1 MKNKGQDTILLN
13 QNLTNNK
20 NSSIDKNK
28 TTNINILLNRVKMDK
43 KRDLKKKI
51 FISSLLVSTVTIAA
65 IVAII

>member
-1 MKNKGQDTILLN
+1 MKNKDQNTTLPN
-13 QNLTNNK
+13 QNITNEK
-20 NSSIDKNK
+20 KLSIDKDK

>member
-43 KRDLKKKI
+43 KRDLNKKI
-51 FISSLLVSTVTIAA
+51 FISSLFVSTVTIVA